1 MITDTYTYR
10 SGGPVDRGGDNCPQW
25 VRCRPMMVKW
35 KLMISTLPYVAV
47 VLAIKLGA
55 ERVLGFNGVLEFSDI
70 ALVLT
75 AGVFLIGFM
84 LSGTL
89 TDYKEAEKIPAEL
102 ACTLETIEE
111 AFVQAGVGKQLDLAA
126 QRKSVL
132 DAGEAIWSWLHRK
145 VQQEEVYGAL
155 ARLGERIL
163 ELERAG

>member
-1 MITDTYTYR
+1 
-10 SGGPVDRGGDNCPQW
+10 
-25 VRCRPMMVKW
+25 
-35 KLMISTLPYVAV
+35 YVVV

-55 ERVLGFNGVLEFSDI
+55 ERLLGFQGVLEFSDI

-75 AGVFLIGFM
+75 GGVFLIGFM

-111 AFVQAGVGKQLDLAA
+111 AFMQAAVGKPLDLGAS
-126 QRKSVL
+126 RKTL
-132 DAGEAIWSWLHRK
+132 LEAGEAVWSWLHRK
-145 VQQEEVYGAL
+145 VQQDEVYTAL

-163 ELERAG
+163 DLERAGAGPHATRGMRQL